1 MADRIEQDA
10 CPLSRFDAVVID
22 AARDLRTCCNHSAFG
37 RPYQT
42 QQGMLREAGARA

>member
-10 CPLSRFDAVVID
+10 CPLARFDTVVID

-37 RPYQT
+37 RLYQT
-42 QQGMLREAGARA
+42 ERGMLREVGTRA